1 MSKNGFTLAEILVV
15 TAALIILGVVIV
27 EVFLRSLQGGNK
39 ATVLANIKQNGQGAL
54 EIMDKTIRSANAV
67 VCPISTNTSSDVV
80 VVEKDGLYTR
90 FRFIYQTFAN
100 GYISQDTPQYSS
112 TICSASDQPTIAPI
126 ILTDTNIKSGVN
138 VLETGSFF
146 KKDKKAGFKDVVTIQ
161 LRLSPGVKSAGAVI
175 SKIDPVT
182 FTTTVELR

>member
-1 MSKNGFTLAEILVV
+1 MSKSGFTLAEVLVAI
-15 TAALIILGVVIV
+15 TALTILGVVIV

-67 VCPISTNTSSDVV
+67 VCPITMNSSDVV
-80 VVEKDGLYTR
+80 AVEKDGLFTR
-90 FRFIYQTFAN
+90 FRFIYPSGEN
-100 GYISQDTPQYSS
+100 GYIEQDNPSEFS
-112 TICSASDQPTIAPI
+112 ASICSSGDLPAFPT
-126 ILTDTNIKSGVN
+126 ILTDTNTKSGVN
-138 VLETGSFF
+138 ILQPGSFF

-161 LRLSPGVKSAGAVI
+161 FRLSPGVKSAGGII